1 MAHDVRDFGDEVGA
15 TAHGHVH
22 AQVVTEEDHVV
33 DLRLDLVAIA
43 AGERRDGD
51 AFRPND
57 DRRPRARGA
66 QSKTHR
72 PDPETVDIDLAD
84 PVALAHDDAVQA
96 VVLADEAGDESLL
109 RFFVQ
114 DLRRRRL
121 LDHPV
126 VEHRHP
132 VGERHRLLLVV
143 GHVDDGHA
151 QGRVN
156 PPDLVLHLLAQAA
169 VESAQR
175 FVHQD
180 EFRFEDESTGDRHAL
195 LLAARQLR
203 RLPVLK
209 ALELHQAERTL
220 HPLPPKNRLDSADLE
235 RKGQIAAHRHVREQG
250 VVLEHHADAPLVG
263 RQIVNRPAADPD
275 RARRRRLESG
285 EHHQAGRL
293 AGAGRPEQ
301 SQELASFDLQ
311 VQAPHHE
318 VAAVVALVYANE
330 LNVGDGALAALVRDR
345 DAHGA
350 VTILGNATLSSPIDF
365 RTHPDR
371 YRHWRLK
378 IEPPLAFLTL
388 EVDEQ
393 AGLRPGYQLKQN
405 SYDLGVDFE
414 LYDAT
419 QRLRFEHPQVHAV
432 VLRSDRDRIFCAGA
446 NIGMLGA
453 SSHQLKVNFCKFT
466 NETRLAIE
474 DACQHSGQRYLC
486 AVRGTAA
493 GGGYELAL
501 ACDRILLADDG
512 SSAVSLPEV
521 PLLGVLPGTGGL
533 TRLLDKRRV
542 RRDRVDLF
550 CTLEEGIKGRRAVEW
565 NLVDEL
571 LPRSSFDE
579 DAAARALELAAG
591 SDRPADADGVAW
603 PEIAPELESDSLV
616 YSTLRIDFDRELG
629 AARLTVL
636 GPTEPP
642 AGRASEALARDA
654 VFWPLILARE
664 LDDALLHL
672 RLNETRIG
680 QLVIQSRGDLEAV
693 AAFDALLH
701 RERGHWLVREV
712 LLYWKRVLKRL
723 DLTARSVFTLI
734 EPGSCF
740 TGFLFELALAADRS
754 YMFEGEA
761 EDGGPAPQV
770 ALGEL
775 NFGAFPT
782 PNGLSRIAT
791 RFLGQKEEIEKL
803 RSLAGTPL
811 EAEEAERAGLVTE
824 ILDDLD
830 WEDEVRIA
838 LEERASFSPD
848 ALTALEANLRFP
860 GPETMESRIF
870 GRLSAWQNWIFQRP
884 NAVGEEGAL
893 RLYGTGRRPRFDR
906 ERI

>member
-1 MAHDVRDFGDEVGA
+1 M
-15 TAHGHVH
+15 
-22 AQVVTEEDHVV
+22 
-33 DLRLDLVAIA
+33 
-43 AGERRDGD
+43 
-51 AFRPND
+51 
-57 DRRPRARGA
+57 
-66 QSKTHR
+66 
-72 PDPETVDIDLAD
+72 
-84 PVALAHDDAVQA
+84 
-96 VVLADEAGDESLL
+96 
-109 RFFVQ
+109 
-114 DLRRRRL
+114 
-121 LDHPV
+121 
-126 VEHRHP
+126 
-132 VGERHRLLLVV
+132 
-143 GHVDDGHA
+143 
-151 QGRVN
+151 
-156 PPDLVLHLLAQAA
+156 
-169 VESAQR
+169 
-175 FVHQD
+175 
-180 EFRFEDESTGDRHAL
+180 
-195 LLAARQLR
+195 
-203 RLPVLK
+203 
-209 ALELHQAERTL
+209 
-220 HPLPPKNRLDSADLE
+220 
-235 RKGQIAAHRHVREQG
+235 
-250 VVLEHHADAPLVG
+250 
-263 RQIVNRPAADPD
+263 
-275 RARRRRLESG
+275 
-285 EHHQAGRL
+285 
-293 AGAGRPEQ
+293 
-301 SQELASFDLQ
+301 
-311 VQAPHHE
+311 
-318 VAAVVALVYANE
+318 
-330 LNVGDGALAALVRDR
+330 
-345 DAHGA
+345 
-350 VTILGNATLSSPIDF
+350 SSPIDF

-542 RRDRVDLF
+542 RRDRLDLF

-579 DAAARALELAAG
+579 DAAARALELAAV

-616 YSTLRIDFDRELG
+616 YSTLQIDFDRELG
-629 AARLTVL
+629 TARLTVL

-712 LLYWKRVLKRL
+712 LLFWKRVLKRL

-740 TGFLFELALAADRS
+740 AGFLFELALAADRS

-761 EDGGPAPQV
+761 EDGRAGGAPPPSIQ
-770 ALGEL
+770 LSEL

-782 PNGLSRIAT
+782 PNGLSRVET
-791 RFLGQKEEIEKL
+791 RFLGRKEEIEEL

-811 EAEEAERAGLVTE
+811 GAEEAERAGLVTE

-884 NAVGEEGAL
+884 NAVGEDGAL

-906 ERI
+906 ERV

>member
-1 MAHDVRDFGDEVGA
+1 M
-15 TAHGHVH
+15 
-22 AQVVTEEDHVV
+22 
-33 DLRLDLVAIA
+33 
-43 AGERRDGD
+43 
-51 AFRPND
+51 
-57 DRRPRARGA
+57 
-66 QSKTHR
+66 
-72 PDPETVDIDLAD
+72 
-84 PVALAHDDAVQA
+84 
-96 VVLADEAGDESLL
+96 
-109 RFFVQ
+109 
-114 DLRRRRL
+114 
-121 LDHPV
+121 
-126 VEHRHP
+126 
-132 VGERHRLLLVV
+132 
-143 GHVDDGHA
+143 
-151 QGRVN
+151 
-156 PPDLVLHLLAQAA
+156 
-169 VESAQR
+169 
-175 FVHQD
+175 
-180 EFRFEDESTGDRHAL
+180 
-195 LLAARQLR
+195 
-203 RLPVLK
+203 
-209 ALELHQAERTL
+209 
-220 HPLPPKNRLDSADLE
+220 
-235 RKGQIAAHRHVREQG
+235 
-250 VVLEHHADAPLVG
+250 
-263 RQIVNRPAADPD
+263 
-275 RARRRRLESG
+275 
-285 EHHQAGRL
+285 
-293 AGAGRPEQ
+293 
-301 SQELASFDLQ
+301 
-311 VQAPHHE
+311 
-318 VAAVVALVYANE
+318 
-330 LNVGDGALAALVRDR
+330 
-345 DAHGA
+345 
-350 VTILGNATLSSPIDF
+350 SSPIDF

-591 SDRPADADGVAW
+591 SDRPADAGGVVW

-629 AARLTVL
+629 AARLTVF

-680 QLVIQSRGDLEAV
+680 QLVIQSRGNFEAV

-712 LLYWKRVLKRL
+712 LLFWKRVLKRL

-740 TGFLFELALAADRS
+740 AGFLFELALAADRS

-761 EDGGPAPQV
+761 EDGRVGGAPPPSIQ
-770 ALGEL
+770 LGEL
-775 NFGAFPT
+775 NFGTFPT

-791 RFLGQKEEIEKL
+791 RFLGRKEEIEKL

-830 WEDEVRIA
+830 WVDEVRIA

-906 ERI
+906 ERV

>member
-1 MAHDVRDFGDEVGA
+1 MSKQA
-15 TAHGHVH
+15 TADGPSGHS
-22 AQVVTEEDHVV
+22 AGKT
-33 DLRLDLVAIA
+33 A
-43 AGERRDGD
+43 A
-51 AFRPND
+51 
-57 DRRPRARGA
+57 
-66 QSKTHR
+66 
-72 PDPETVDIDLAD
+72 
-84 PVALAHDDAVQA
+84 
-96 VVLADEAGDESLL
+96 
-109 RFFVQ
+109 
-114 DLRRRRL
+114 
-121 LDHPV
+121 
-126 VEHRHP
+126 
-132 VGERHRLLLVV
+132 
-143 GHVDDGHA
+143 
-151 QGRVN
+151 
-156 PPDLVLHLLAQAA
+156 
-169 VESAQR
+169 
-175 FVHQD
+175 
-180 EFRFEDESTGDRHAL
+180 
-195 LLAARQLR
+195 
-203 RLPVLK
+203 
-209 ALELHQAERTL
+209 AE
-220 HPLPPKNRLDSADLE
+220 
-235 RKGQIAAHRHVREQG
+235 
-250 VVLEHHADAPLVG
+250 
-263 RQIVNRPAADPD
+263 
-275 RARRRRLESG
+275 
-285 EHHQAGRL
+285 
-293 AGAGRPEQ
+293 
-301 SQELASFDLQ
+301 
-311 VQAPHHE
+311 
-318 VAAVVALVYANE
+318 
-330 LNVGDGALAALVRDR
+330 
-345 DAHGA
+345 
-350 VTILGNATLSSPIDF
+350 PIDF
-365 RTHPDR
+365 RTDPDR
-371 YRHWRLK
+371 YRHWQLR

-419 QRLRFEHPQVHAV
+419 QRLRFGHPEVHAV

-486 AVRGTAA
+486 AIRGTAA

-542 RRDRVDLF
+542 RRDRADLF
-550 CTLEEGIKGRRAVEW
+550 CTLEEGVKGRRAVDW

-571 LPRSSFDE
+571 LPRSSFD
-579 DAAARALELAAG
+579 DGASTRALEIAAT
-591 SDRPADADGVAW
+591 SDRPDDDGGADWPGV
-603 PEIAPELESDSLV
+603 ETKLVGDSIV
-616 YSTLRIDFDRELG
+616 YSTLRIEFDRELG

-636 GPTEPP
+636 GPSEPP
-642 AGRASEALARDA
+642 PGDAPEALAGSA
-654 VFWPLILARE
+654 AFWPLVLARE

-680 QLVIQSRGDLEAV
+680 QLVIESEGDLGAV
-693 AAFDALLH
+693 AAFDAFLH
-701 RERGHWLVREV
+701 RTREHWFVREV

-734 EPGSCF
+734 APGSCF
-740 TGFLFELALAADRS
+740 AGLLLELPLASDRS
-754 YMFEGEA
+754 YMFEGES
-761 EDGGPAPQV
+761 EDGAPPPSIQ
-770 ALGEL
+770 LGEL

-782 PNGLSRIAT
+782 PNGLSRLET
-791 RFLGQKEEIEKL
+791 RFLGEEDAKERL
-803 RSLAGTPL
+803 RELVGAPL
-811 EAEEAERAGLVTE
+811 EAEDAEAAGLVTE

-860 GPETMESRIF
+860 GPETLESKIF

-893 RLYGTGRRPRFDR
+893 RLYGTGRRPRFDS

>member
-1 MAHDVRDFGDEVGA
+1 MSKQA
-15 TAHGHVH
+15 TADGPSGHP
-22 AQVVTEEDHVV
+22 
-33 DLRLDLVAIA
+33 
-43 AGERRDGD
+43 AGE
-51 AFRPND
+51 
-57 DRRPRARGA
+57 
-66 QSKTHR
+66 T
-72 PDPETVDIDLAD
+72 
-84 PVALAHDDAVQA
+84 
-96 VVLADEAGDESLL
+96 
-109 RFFVQ
+109 
-114 DLRRRRL
+114 
-121 LDHPV
+121 
-126 VEHRHP
+126 
-132 VGERHRLLLVV
+132 
-143 GHVDDGHA
+143 
-151 QGRVN
+151 
-156 PPDLVLHLLAQAA
+156 AA
-169 VESAQR
+169 
-175 FVHQD
+175 
-180 EFRFEDESTGDRHAL
+180 
-195 LLAARQLR
+195 
-203 RLPVLK
+203 
-209 ALELHQAERTL
+209 AE
-220 HPLPPKNRLDSADLE
+220 
-235 RKGQIAAHRHVREQG
+235 
-250 VVLEHHADAPLVG
+250 
-263 RQIVNRPAADPD
+263 
-275 RARRRRLESG
+275 
-285 EHHQAGRL
+285 
-293 AGAGRPEQ
+293 
-301 SQELASFDLQ
+301 
-311 VQAPHHE
+311 
-318 VAAVVALVYANE
+318 
-330 LNVGDGALAALVRDR
+330 
-345 DAHGA
+345 
-350 VTILGNATLSSPIDF
+350 PIDF
-365 RTHPDR
+365 RTDPDR
-371 YRHWRLK
+371 YRHWRLA

-419 QRLRFEHPQVHAV
+419 QRLRFEHPEVHAV

-542 RRDRVDLF
+542 RRDRADLF
-550 CTLEEGIKGRRAVEW
+550 CTLEEGVKGRRAVEW

-571 LPRSSFDE
+571 LPRSSFDD
-579 DAAARALELAAG
+579 DAKSRARELAAS
-591 SDRPADADGVAW
+591 SDRPATAGGADW
-603 PEIAPELESDSLV
+603 PEVEPKLEGDSIV
-616 YSTLRIDFDRELG
+616 YSTLRVDFDRGLG

-636 GPTEPP
+636 GPPDPP
-642 AGRASEALARDA
+642 PGHAPEALAGSA
-654 VFWPLILARE
+654 AFWPLLLARE

-680 QLVIQSRGDLEAV
+680 QLVIESEGDLGAV
-693 AAFDALLH
+693 AAFDAFLH
-701 RERGHWLVREV
+701 QERAHWFVREV

-734 EPGSCF
+734 APGSCF
-740 TGFLFELALAADRS
+740 AGLLLELPLASDRS
-754 YMFEGEA
+754 YMFEGES
-761 EDGGPAPQV
+761 EDGAPAPSIE
-770 ALGEL
+770 LGEL

-782 PNGLSRIAT
+782 PNGLSRLET
-791 RFLGQKEEIEKL
+791 RFLGREDAIDSL
-803 RSLAGTPL
+803 RGLIGRPL
-811 EAEEAERAGLVTE
+811 EAADAEAAGLVTE
-824 ILDDLD
+824 VLDDLD

-860 GPETMESRIF
+860 GPETLESKIF

-893 RLYGTGRRPRFDR
+893 RLYGTGRRPRFDS